1 MCSKWC
7 NILNKVIAVV
17 VILFITAGYTLA
29 ETRTHT
35 IRRGVRT
42 MYGYIPT
49 PSYGAYTN
57 CDPFVL
63 TVSGYKYYMLI
74 DRGQPYTY
82 KSLLGCNC
90 SKKRS
95 LLGPLEALESD
106 GDGEKLTPAEL
117 RRAHVRFVKL
127 KTNGR
132 LAVNEKNLDFDINKI
147 GYVDLRRV
155 RFSISTAPHGNFDVY
170 IKRESG
176 SLRKVVA
183 SVNSHSVRTAQRLFE

>member
-1 MCSKWC
+1 MCSKWFH
-7 NILNKVIAVV
+7 ILNKIFAVII
-17 VILFITAGYTLA
+17 ILFITASYTLA

-57 CDPFVL
+57 CDPFIL

-82 KSLLGCNC
+82 KSLLGCNGH
-90 SKKRS
+90 KRS

-170 IKRESG
+170 LKRESG

-183 SVNSHSVRTAQRLFE
+183 SVYSHSVRTAQRMFE